1 MKEIHVKEKDDGN
14 LEVTLKRG
22 NEIIKFTNVV
32 VAPAPTE
39 NDDEDSTKDGDA
51 K

>member
-22 NEIIKFTNVV
+22 NEVIKFTNVV

-39 NDDEDSTKDGDA
+39 NDDENSTEGGDV

>member
-22 NEIIKFTNVV
+22 NEVIKFTNVV
-32 VAPAPTE
+32 VAPAPIK
-39 NDDEDSTKDGDA
+39 NDDEDSMEGGE
-51 K
+51 

>member
-39 NDDEDSTKDGDA
+39 NDDEDSTEGGE
-51 K
+51 